1 MTLLF
6 ISDIVARH
14 SPPDEFHK
22 ENIIHFGCFRW
33 PGMKFGKGDAVMEK
47 PLKKQYPGV
56 ATVSGTE
63 HKDMVA
69 EIFSTIPERYDFLN
83 HLMSFSMDKGWR
95 KFAVARMKFP
105 QTGRFLDIATGTG
118 DLAIAAARAF
128 PKIQV
133 TALDFAGE
141 MMAVGRQKVDRT
153 LLSDR
158 IAFLQGDAMQIPL
171 PGNTVDV
178 VAVAFGIRN
187 MPDRKRALEEM
198 CRVTVPG
205 GQVMVLEMNFP
216 RQFWWAGC
224 YRFYLK
230 HIMPWIAAV
239 FTKNPA
245 AYRYLADS
253 IMNFPQPDAFDRL
266 MREAGLEN
274 IAQYPLTL
282 GTTYLHL
289 GEKSRP

>member
-1 MTLLF
+1 M
-6 ISDIVARH
+6 AKR
-14 SPPDEFHK
+14 
-22 ENIIHFGCFRW
+22 
-33 PGMKFGKGDAVMEK
+33 
-47 PLKKQYPGV
+47 LKRQYPAV
-56 ATVSGTE
+56 ATVSGTQ
-63 HKDMVA
+63 HIGMVE

-83 HLMSFSMDKGWR
+83 HFLSFSMDKGWR

-105 QTGRFLDIATGTG
+105 RTCRFLDIATGTG
-118 DLAIAAARAF
+118 DLAIAAARAY
-128 PKIQV
+128 PQIQV

-153 LLSDR
+153 FLSDR
-158 IAFLQGDAMQIPL
+158 IAFLQGDAMQLPL
-171 PGNTVDV
+171 PDNTVDV

-187 MPDRKRALEEM
+187 MPDRRRALEEM
-198 CRVTVPG
+198 CRVTIPG

-216 RQFWWAGC
+216 RQCWWAGF

-253 IMNFPQPDAFDRL
+253 IINFPQPDAFARL
-266 MREAGLEN
+266 MHEAGLEH

-289 GEKSRP
+289 GEKR